1 MVLKILGEV
10 LESLEAVLQKLSSNL
25 QTFIN
30 AHQYL
35 ALSSEKFRPPSKK
48 IFSRNET
55 YIPPAWHIYQV
66 TKIQC
71 SI

>member
-35 ALSSEKFRPPSKK
+35 ALSSEKFRPPPKK
-48 IFSRNET
+48 FSRGMKHT
-55 YIPPAWHIYQV
+55 YPLLGIFI
-66 TKIQC
+66 K
-71 SI
+71 